1 MPVIEREAIVPYSAE
16 QMFVLV
22 DDVEQ
27 YPDFVLACSAAEIL
41 VPGEDSLQARLT
53 FSKSG
58 ISKSFT
64 TKNYRKPYSLIALK
78 LVDGPFKMLE
88 GVWTFTDLDSGKSRV
103 RLDLEFEFD
112 SKVLAM
118 LFGPVFESVAIKLV
132 DTFKARAQE
141 VYSDG
146 YAG

>member
-22 DDVEQ
+22 DDVEK
-27 YPDFVLACSAAEIL
+27 YPEFVPSCSTAEVL

-53 FSKSG
+53 FAKSG

-64 TKNYRKPYSLIALK
+64 TKNFRKPHSLIELR

-112 SKVLAM
+112 SKMLAM
-118 LFGPVFESVAIKLV
+118 VFGPVFEAVTSKLV
-132 DTFKARAQE
+132 DTFKTRAE
-141 VYSDG
+141 EIYG
-146 YAG
+146 AGHAS